1 MKFKTLLIRFVL
13 IFLLLSGTAYS
24 EPFVVLEYRGSNNSF
39 SDIDSDHPFLIDENF
54 SSKHKVMKNETLTDI
69 ILKYYGFKYFN
80 KDILSLSIV
89 HFNKHAFV
97 RKNPNYLF
105 ANKVLYLPSLK
116 EIKNLVLKLPKKKG
130 ESGNDF
136 DRSKQIYFFG
146 G

>member
-1 MKFKTLLIRFVL
+1 MNLKTLINLKFIISLICYSSF
-13 IFLLLSGTAYS
+13 AHS
-24 EPFVVLEYRGSNNSF
+24 EPFVVLEYRSASNNITNSENSF
-39 SDIDSDHPFLIDENF
+39 LKDENF
-54 SSKHKVMKNETLTDI
+54 SLKHKVKKNETLTDI

-105 ANKVLYLPSLK
+105 AGKVLYLPSVK
-116 EIKNLVLKLPKKKG
+116 EIQNLVLKLPKSDKYEKNFSNR
-130 ESGNDF
+130 EN
-136 DRSKQIYFFG
+136 QIYFFG

>member
-1 MKFKTLLIRFVL
+1 MNLKTLINLKFIISF
-13 IFLLLSGTAYS
+13 ICYSSFAHS
-24 EPFVVLEYRGSNNSF
+24 EPFVVLEYRSASNNITNSENSF
-39 SDIDSDHPFLIDENF
+39 LKDENF
-54 SSKHKVMKNETLTDI
+54 SLKHKVKKNETLTDI

-105 ANKVLYLPSLK
+105 AGKVLYLPSVK
-116 EIKNLVLKLPKKKG
+116 EIQNLLLKLPKSDKSEKNFSNR
-130 ESGNDF
+130 EN
-136 DRSKQIYFFG
+136 QIYFFG

>member
-1 MKFKTLLIRFVL
+1 MNLKTLINLKFIISLICYSSF
-13 IFLLLSGTAYS
+13 AHS
-24 EPFVVLEYRGSNNSF
+24 EPFVVLEYRSASNNITNSENSF
-39 SDIDSDHPFLIDENF
+39 LKDENF
-54 SSKHKVMKNETLTDI
+54 SLKHKVKKNETLTDI

-105 ANKVLYLPSLK
+105 AGKVLYLPSVK
-116 EIKNLVLKLPKKKG
+116 EIQNLLLKLPSSDKSEKNFSNR
-130 ESGNDF
+130 EN
-136 DRSKQIYFFG
+136 QIYFFG

>member
-1 MKFKTLLIRFVL
+1 MNLKTLINLKFIISLICYSSF
-13 IFLLLSGTAYS
+13 AHS
-24 EPFVVLEYRGSNNSF
+24 EPFVVLEYRSASNNITNSENSF
-39 SDIDSDHPFLIDENF
+39 LNDENF
-54 SSKHKVMKNETLTDI
+54 SLKHKVKKNETLTDI

-105 ANKVLYLPSLK
+105 AGKVLYLPSVR
-116 EIKNLVLKLPKKKG
+116 EIQNLLLKLPKSDKSEKNFSNR
-130 ESGNDF
+130 EN
-136 DRSKQIYFFG
+136 QIYFFG

>member
-1 MKFKTLLIRFVL
+1 MNLKTLINLKFIISLICYSSF
-13 IFLLLSGTAYS
+13 AHS
-24 EPFVVLEYRGSNNSF
+24 EPFVVLEYRSASNNITNSENSF
-39 SDIDSDHPFLIDENF
+39 LNDENF
-54 SSKHKVMKNETLTDI
+54 SLKHKVKKNETLTDI

-105 ANKVLYLPSLK
+105 AGKVLYLPSVK
-116 EIKNLVLKLPKKKG
+116 EIQNLLLKLPKSDKSEKNFSNR
-130 ESGNDF
+130 EN
-136 DRSKQIYFFG
+136 QIYFFG

>member
-1 MKFKTLLIRFVL
+1 M
-13 IFLLLSGTAYS
+13 Y
-24 EPFVVLEYRGSNNSF
+24 
-39 SDIDSDHPFLIDENF
+39 
-54 SSKHKVMKNETLTDI
+54 
-69 ILKYYGFKYFN
+69 ILAC
-80 KDILSLSIV
+80 ISLSIV

-130 ESGNDF
+130 ESGNDL

-146 G
+146 GWKCIYIKKII

>member
-1 MKFKTLLIRFVL
+1 MNLKTLINLKFIISLICYSSF
-13 IFLLLSGTAYS
+13 AHS
-24 EPFVVLEYRGSNNSF
+24 EPFVVLEYRSASNNITNSDNSF
-39 SDIDSDHPFLIDENF
+39 LNDENF
-54 SSKHKVMKNETLTDI
+54 SLKHKVKKNETLTDI

-105 ANKVLYLPSLK
+105 AGKVLYLPSVK
-116 EIKNLVLKLPKKKG
+116 EIQNLLLKLPKSDKSEKNFSNR
-130 ESGNDF
+130 EN
-136 DRSKQIYFFG
+136 QIYFFG

>member
-1 MKFKTLLIRFVL
+1 MNLKTLINLKFIISLICYSSF
-13 IFLLLSGTAYS
+13 AHS
-24 EPFVVLEYRGSNNSF
+24 EPFVVLEYRSASNNITNSENSF
-39 SDIDSDHPFLIDENF
+39 LNDENV
-54 SSKHKVMKNETLTDI
+54 SLKHKVKKNETLTDI

-105 ANKVLYLPSLK
+105 AGKVLYLPSVK
-116 EIKNLVLKLPKKKG
+116 EIQNLLLKLPKSDKSEKNFSNR
-130 ESGNDF
+130 EN
-136 DRSKQIYFFG
+136 QIYFFG

>member
-1 MKFKTLLIRFVL
+1 MKLNILINLKLVSSL
-13 IFLLLSGTAYS
+13 ICYSHFAFS
-24 EPFVVLEYRGSNNSF
+24 EPFVVLEYKNTKNN
-39 SDIDSDHPFLIDENF
+39 IENVEHPFLNNENF
-54 SSKHKVMKNETLTDI
+54 SLKHKVKKNETLTDI

-105 ANKVLYLPSLK
+105 AGKTLYLPSIR
-116 EIKNLVLKLPKKKG
+116 EIKSLVLKLPKKQKNY
-130 ESGNDF
+130 EKTD
-136 DRSKQIYFFG
+136 DRKSQIYFFG

>member
-1 MKFKTLLIRFVL
+1 MNLKTLINLKFIISLICYSSF
-13 IFLLLSGTAYS
+13 AHS
-24 EPFVVLEYRGSNNSF
+24 EPFVVLEYRSASNNITNSENSF
-39 SDIDSDHPFLIDENF
+39 LKDENF
-54 SSKHKVMKNETLTDI
+54 SLKHKVKKNETLTDI

-105 ANKVLYLPSLK
+105 AGKVLYLPSVK
-116 EIKNLVLKLPKKKG
+116 EIQNLLLKLPKSDKSEKNFSNR
-130 ESGNDF
+130 EN
-136 DRSKQIYFFG
+136 QIYFFG